1 MIAVFSKR
9 ALNCSACYCVSEQD
23 HKDLVGKVESR
34 AGCRLGGRWKK
45 DVGVSVQVVGFEN
58 MGVLTASAKARTLIC
73 EFQRQQPKRSAHWT
87 VLQIKPGRVLENACE
102 TGGNTLLCR
111 HDAGPQHVMPVN
123 IKYSPFWKQVILDPI
138 APSLGAGAAAGESQD
153 PIGLLVN
160 LTLL

>member
-1 MIAVFSKR
+1 MIAAFSKR

-73 EFQRQQPKRSAHWT
+73 EFQRQQPSGLPTGPSYRSNQAELLRSPVRPEGIHCFADMT
-87 VLQIKPGRVLENACE
+87 LDL
-102 TGGNTLLCR
+102 NT
-111 HDAGPQHVMPVN
+111 
-123 IKYSPFWKQVILDPI
+123 
-138 APSLGAGAAAGESQD
+138 
-153 PIGLLVN
+153 
-160 LTLL
+160 